1 MFKKFNSIFERKE
14 KIKFLYLLILIVLGT
29 ILEVL
34 GIGLIIPIILI
45 FIEGI
50 DGIVKLKFLIS
61 YISYINN
68 FEKDNLITFSI
79 IVLLIIYLAKYFI
92 LTILY
97 FYQQN
102 FLSNV
107 LIRISNS
114 ILKNYLSKPYSFFLT
129 TNSSKLINNLIRQSE
144 TFITQGLEPI
154 LYILSETVILIGIIL
169 FLIFFEPFIVFFS
182 LFSILLPSIIFYF
195 LIKKKAKR
203 WGFLQQKY
211 NENVIKNL
219 QQTIDGIKEIKIFN
233 RQNDFIKTFN
243 YSYTQ
248 TTKIRRNMQF
258 FNHLPRIWLELLALI
273 FICIYVFFL
282 LKTKTGSEIV
292 VILAL
297 FSIAI
302 FRILPSLNRII
313 LAAQNL
319 RYGFAAV
326 DTVYSE
332 LKNCNESKKREYLLK
347 KNFISFEKISF
358 VNVSFAYNEIE
369 VLKNINLDICRGQ
382 FIGIGGKTGAGKST
396 FINLLTGL
404 LRPSAGKI
412 IINNT
417 IEFNES
423 VEQTQD
429 WQNRIGYAP
438 QAYSLLDDSIEKNV
452 TFEDDVLNID
462 FNWFRE
468 CLSIAE
474 ITDFVDQLPE
484 KSKSKIGERGIRISG
499 GQKQRIVIARALYK
513 KPEILILDEATNALD
528 ELTERKIINNILNL
542 KKQITLISISHK
554 NKVLKNNGI
563 IYEIKDNQ
571 IINCEK

>member
-182 LFSILLPSIIFYF
+182 LF
-195 LIKKKAKR
+195 
-203 WGFLQQKY
+203 
-211 NENVIKNL
+211 
-219 QQTIDGIKEIKIFN
+219 
-233 RQNDFIKTFN
+233 
-243 YSYTQ
+243 
-248 TTKIRRNMQF
+248 
-258 FNHLPRIWLELLALI
+258 
-273 FICIYVFFL
+273 
-282 LKTKTGSEIV
+282 
-292 VILAL
+292 
-297 FSIAI
+297 
-302 FRILPSLNRII
+302 
-313 LAAQNL
+313 
-319 RYGFAAV
+319 
-326 DTVYSE
+326 
-332 LKNCNESKKREYLLK
+332 
-347 KNFISFEKISF
+347 
-358 VNVSFAYNEIE
+358 
-369 VLKNINLDICRGQ
+369 
-382 FIGIGGKTGAGKST
+382 
-396 FINLLTGL
+396 
-404 LRPSAGKI
+404 
-412 IINNT
+412 
-417 IEFNES
+417 
-423 VEQTQD
+423 
-429 WQNRIGYAP
+429 
-438 QAYSLLDDSIEKNV
+438 
-452 TFEDDVLNID
+452 
-462 FNWFRE
+462 
-468 CLSIAE
+468 
-474 ITDFVDQLPE
+474 
-484 KSKSKIGERGIRISG
+484 
-499 GQKQRIVIARALYK
+499 
-513 KPEILILDEATNALD
+513 
-528 ELTERKIINNILNL
+528 
-542 KKQITLISISHK
+542 
-554 NKVLKNNGI
+554 
-563 IYEIKDNQ
+563 
-571 IINCEK
+571 